1 LWHYSHCFDRFG
13 SIVGQLGKE
22 SNPFRIGLMQFI
34 AMAET
39 DSLAY
44 DLYAPHIEYFFR
56 KALGSI
62 RIGSCYPAGLTS
74 RAWNSFY
81 AIPLIWLL
89 RGTADIL
96 TVVRLAFNR
105 VAIPS
110 FESRSSNIEK
120 TFRSFRV
127 NWSNPVG
134 CALPC
139 AGSDLIRTE
148 RKERASGLSETAGD
162 RVSSLK
168 RSAIIDPSSKN
179 IRM

>member
-1 LWHYSHCFDRFG
+1 MHRSRETLWHYSHCFDRFG

-44 DLYAPHIEYFFR
+44 DPYAPHIEYFFR

-89 RGTADIL
+89 RENEDRGHSA
-96 TVVRLAFNR
+96 
-105 VAIPS
+105 
-110 FESRSSNIEK
+110 SS
-120 TFRSFRV
+120 
-127 NWSNPVG
+127 
-134 CALPC
+134 
-139 AGSDLIRTE
+139 
-148 RKERASGLSETAGD
+148 
-162 RVSSLK
+162 
-168 RSAIIDPSSKN
+168 
-179 IRM
+179 